1 MTSALTPGRFDE
13 LLDPG
18 IAPAV
23 RQMVAAAAK
32 APPAHTQTPAQVR
45 AAWDAAKKPLVRA
58 AHALQISDSTIDT
71 PVPLEVRFYRPELAG
86 QAWLPA
92 VVYFHGGGFTNGDLD
107 SQDAMCCAMA
117 EQAACL
123 VMSVN
128 YRKLPQH
135 RFPAAFDDAVAAVR
149 WLAVRAEELQVDSG
163 RIGTGGDSSG
173 ANLALA
179 AAMALRG
186 EIALKAMWLAY
197 PIVGTDF
204 DTESYLANAH
214 APLLTRERCKT
225 ILHDYLGKDVSQA
238 DWRAAPLL
246 SPDFSGL
253 PPAAVIAAELDPL
266 RSDAGIL
273 VDKLKGAG
281 GDAVRIDAKGMT
293 HAFLRWADV
302 PGAARGYVQESLS
315 VMRGWLRR

>member
-1 MTSALTPGRFDE
+1 MTSALTPERLDE

-32 APPAHTQTPAQVR
+32 APPSHTQTPEQVR

-58 AHALQISDSTIDT
+58 AHKLQISDSTLDT
-71 PVPLEVRFYRPELAG
+71 PVPLEVRFYRPEAAG
-86 QAWLPA
+86 KTLLPA

-117 EQAACL
+117 EQAACV

-128 YRKLPQH
+128 YRKLPKH

-149 WLAVRAEELQVDSG
+149 WLAVRAEELQVDA
-163 RIGTGGDSSG
+163 RLIGTGGDSSG

-186 EIALKAMWLAY
+186 EITLKAMWLAY

-204 DTESYLANAH
+204 DTGSYLANAH

-225 ILHDYLGKDVSQA
+225 ILRDYLGKDVSEA

-246 SPDFSGL
+246 AEDFSGL
-253 PPAAVIAAELDPL
+253 PSAVVIAAELDPL
-266 RSDAGIL
+266 RSDAEIL
-273 VDKLKGAG
+273 VEKMQAAG
-281 GDAVRIDAKGMT
+281 GAAVRVDAKGMT
-293 HAFLRWADV
+293 HAFLRWADA
-302 PGAARGYVQESLS
+302 PGAARRYVEESLES
-315 VMRGWLRR
+315 MRKLLQA